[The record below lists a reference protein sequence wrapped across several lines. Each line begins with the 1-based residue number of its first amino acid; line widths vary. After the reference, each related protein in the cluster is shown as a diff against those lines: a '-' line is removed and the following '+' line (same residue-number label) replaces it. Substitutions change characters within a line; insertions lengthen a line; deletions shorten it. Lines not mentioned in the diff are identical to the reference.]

1 MLELQHINFE
11 EETIDLPTENLKEL
25 FVFLFKNEKNFI
37 FIKKSTNNIIII
49 AGDVWISNRS
59 IYSVKSKGIFS
70 FQVVVAV
77 RDFFQLTSKL
87 R

>member
-37 FIKKSTNNIIII
+37 FIKKVLIISLLLQGMYGFPTDLFI
-49 AGDVWISNRS
+49 V
-59 IYSVKSKGIFS
+59 
-70 FQVVVAV
+70 
-77 RDFFQLTSKL
+77 
-87 R
+87 